1 MKLNSKKKITINE
14 IAKMAG
20 VSKTTVS
27 RYLNEKFEYMSVET
41 KDRIAEVI
49 EQTRYQPNIIAR
61 SLKTNKTSLIG
72 VIVSDI
78 ESPFAAPVIKSL
90 NQAFF
95 EQRINMI
102 VASSNNS
109 VELEQDMVKSMIE
122 QRVDALLINPVK
134 YDSPHISAIAKDL
147 PVILIDRAINDIN
160 LDIVLSDNQSTIR
173 DATQHLKSSGF
184 SSIYLFT
191 EEVTDIWN
199 RYEKLAS
206 FKQSMIALGMT
217 EDEIKSHIFTA
228 NRNDLDLITKNIK
241 TVLSNNNY
249 GVPAILA
256 TNGALYLNVA
266 LTVRRMNLNV
276 PYQLGLL
283 GFDEFG
289 IFSSYS
295 WTQLPTVTL
304 SSLAPN
310 WKTVGTE
317 LVKLTLERIKK
328 PDGAK
333 KFISVPVNLKIAEST
348 KLFK

>member
-1 MKLNSKKKITINE
+1 MKTKEKITINE

-27 RYLNEKFEYMSVET
+27 RYLNGKFEYMSTET
-41 KDRIAEVI
+41 KDRITEVI
-49 EQTRYQPNIIAR
+49 EETKYQPNVIAR
-61 SLKTNKTSLIG
+61 SLKTNRTSLIG

-109 VELEQDMVKSMIE
+109 VVLETDMLKSMIE
-122 QRVDALLINPVK
+122 QRVDAILINPVK
-134 YDSPHISAIAKDL
+134 YDSPHIKAIAKDM

-173 DATQHLKSSGF
+173 EAVEHLKYSGF
-184 SSIYLFT
+184 SSVYLFT
-191 EEVTDIWN
+191 EDFNDIWN
-199 RYEKLAS
+199 RYEKLSS
-206 FKQSMIALGMT
+206 FKQSMSTYGLNELEIEQRIFIA
-217 EDEIKSHIFTA
+217 D
-228 NRNDLDLITKNIK
+228 RNDLESISKNIAK
-241 TVLSNNNY
+241 VLKNDNQ

-256 TNGALYLNVA
+256 TNGALYLNIA
-266 LTVRRMNLNV
+266 LIVRKMNLNI

-289 IFSSYS
+289 IFSSNS

-310 WKTVGTE
+310 WKLVGTE
-317 LVKLTLERIKK
+317 LVKLTLERMKK
-328 PDGAK
+328 PDGVK
-333 KFISVPVNLKIAEST
+333 KFVSVPVNLKIAEST